1 MIKKKIIIGTAQL
14 NNIYGVI
21 KNQKK
26 MDLKE
31 FEKILSL
38 MKKNKLHMFDTAENY
53 NNQKILAK
61 KLNEKNKII
70 TKFKFNKNKVYDEN
84 KVKEFIDEILNNL
97 NKDSI
102 YGLLL
107 HNPEVI
113 KSKNFKIFFNLLT
126 KLKKNKIMKIGF
138 SCYKISEIKYI
149 LKHYNFQ
156 ILQFPFNIFD
166 QRIIEDLSVL
176 NLLKKKK
183 IELHI
188 RSIFLQGLL
197 LDKKTQQ
204 LPFFSN
210 WSKLFNRYNKYINRL
225 GINSLSACL
234 HFIVQHNFYDKIVV
248 GVNNSKHLKE
258 LLKLLVY
265 SKLKKNYNF
274 VNFKS
279 KSINLIIPYLWKN

>member
-38 MKKNKLHMFDTAENY
+38 MKKNKLYMFDTAENY

-61 KLNEKNKII
+61 KLNEKDKII
-70 TKFKFNKNKVYDEN
+70 TKFKFDKNKVYDEN

-97 NKDSI
+97 SKDSI

-126 KLKKNKIMKIGF
+126 KLKK
-138 SCYKISEIKYI
+138 IK
-149 LKHYNFQ
+149 
-156 ILQFPFNIFD
+156 
-166 QRIIEDLSVL
+166 
-176 NLLKKKK
+176 
-183 IELHI
+183 
-188 RSIFLQGLL
+188 
-197 LDKKTQQ
+197 
-204 LPFFSN
+204 
-210 WSKLFNRYNKYINRL
+210 
-225 GINSLSACL
+225 
-234 HFIVQHNFYDKIVV
+234 
-248 GVNNSKHLKE
+248 
-258 LLKLLVY
+258 
-265 SKLKKNYNF
+265 
-274 VNFKS
+274 
-279 KSINLIIPYLWKN
+279 